1 MFEDVSETTRRVP
14 RQRRS
19 RRTRDR
25 VLDAAE
31 TLLAES
37 GSAAVTTTR
46 IAERA
51 GIAVGSVYAYFADRD
66 AVAEAIALRHWQ
78 RFADLVVAAAEVE
91 ERGAAGD
98 SASAAGAAA
107 SDAAAGDLPPG
118 AERRDAAVGPLA
130 TVIDAL
136 AAGFRGQPAFLALW
150 YGDLRTARMRDLT
163 RPIREQVAVSVQRV
177 LRVHWPDPSAERLE
191 VAARAIVVAGD
202 GLLREAFRV
211 DPQGDPALLRESR
224 TMLEAYAAAALG

>member
-19 RRTRDR
+19 RKTHDR

-31 TLLAES
+31 ALLAES
-37 GSAAVTTTR
+37 GAANVTTTR
-46 IAERA
+46 IAARA
-51 GIAVGSVYAYFADRD
+51 GVAVGSVYAYFADRD

-91 ERGAAGD
+91 ERAGR
-98 SASAAGAAA
+98 SGTTA
-107 SDAAAGDLPPG
+107 
-118 AERRDAAVGPLA
+118 RDAAHEVGRRDVTGGPLA

-136 AAGFRGQPAFLALW
+136 AAGFRSQPAFLALW

-163 RPIREQVAVSVQRV
+163 RPVREQVAVSVERV
-177 LRVHWPDPSAERLE
+177 LRVHWPDASAERLA

-202 GLLREAFRV
+202 GLLREAFRG
-211 DPQGDPALLRESR
+211 DPQGDPVLLREAR
-224 TMLEAYAAAALG
+224 TMLEAYAAVALG